1 MEVMNLS
8 EFSKGMAFPEYSYT
22 LSEEIIKNFI
32 AGVEE
37 SNPLYTNEDYAKKS
51 SFGCLVVPPTTISLY
66 VTPSRVLKTI
76 DKKTPPGL
84 IQAGQRYE
92 FLCPIKVGDTVTVKA
107 VVEDVYQK
115 KGRDFVAIKGEAY
128 SPDGKKA
135 AVSTITVIW
144 PPQSA

>member
-8 EFSKGMAFPEYSYT
+8 EFSKGMAFPEYRYT
-22 LSEEIIKNFI
+22 LSEDIIKNFL

-37 SNPLYTNEDYAKKS
+37 TNPLYTDEEYAKKS
-51 SFGCLVVPPTTISLY
+51 SFGCLVVPPTTVSLY

-84 IQAGQRYE
+84 IQAGQKYE
-92 FLCPIKVGDTVTVKA
+92 FLRPIKVGATVTVKA
-107 VVEDVYQK
+107 AVEEVVQK
-115 KGRDFVAIKGEAY
+115 KGRDFVSLKGEVY
-128 SPDGKKA
+128 NPDGLKA

-144 PPQSA
+144 PPRSS

>member
-1 MEVMNLS
+1 MEVMHIS
-8 EFSKGMAFPEYSYT
+8 EFHKGMVFPEYHYT
-22 LSEEIIKNFI
+22 LDKDIIKNFI

-37 SNPLYTNEDYAKKS
+37 TNPLYTDEDYAKKS
-51 SFGCLVVPPTTISLY
+51 GFGCLVVPPTTISLY

-92 FLCPIKVGDTVTVKA
+92 FLRPIKVGDTVTVKA
-107 VVEDVYQK
+107 VVEDVSQK

-128 SPDGKKA
+128 NPDGQKA
-135 AVSTITVIW
+135 AVSIITVIW
-144 PPQSA
+144 PPQS

>member
-8 EFSKGMAFPEYSYT
+8 EFSKGMEFPEYSYT
-22 LSEEIIKNFI
+22 LTENIVKNFI

-37 SNPLYTNEDYAKKS
+37 SNPLYTDEDYAKKS
-51 SFGCLVVPPTTISLY
+51 SFGCLVVPPTTVSLY

-92 FLCPIKVGDTVTVKA
+92 FHRPIKVGDTVTVKA
-107 VVEDVYQK
+107 IVEDVYQK
-115 KGRDFVAIKGEAY
+115 KGRDFVSIKGEAY
-128 SPDGKKA
+128 NPDGQKA
-135 AVSTITVIW
+135 AVSAITVIW
-144 PPQSA
+144 PPQS